1 MDILLVPNL
10 GKKNAFECTCEVI
23 EQLCRYHCVCWMPS
37 QSVGS
42 FAQFPVREYSAQ
54 PDVKIELIISIGGDG
69 TLIHSARRA
78 VKLDCPV
85 LGINAGRLGFLT
97 EMEYTA
103 LEKLK
108 DVVEGQY
115 AIQPRMM
122 LHATVIKPQGS
133 IEFSALNDIVISRGD
148 MDKMVDIN
156 VEMKNGFVNCYRA
169 DGLIFSTPTGST
181 AYALSA
187 GGPIVY
193 SSIESISITPICP
206 HSLFSRSILYAPDE
220 VFTVKGKHIN
230 NPEILYLSADGEER
244 VRIDP
249 TDSVVISKDEK
260 YVKFVNFG
268 SKSYYE
274 KLNKKILGRG

>member
-1 MDILLVPNL
+1 MNILLIPNL
-10 GKKNAFECTCEVI
+10 DKRNAFECTCKVI
-23 EQLCRYHCVCWMPS
+23 HQLTEYGSVCYLFEEKARAFS
-37 QSVGS
+37 SY
-42 FAQFPVREYSAQ
+42 PVHTYSKQ
-54 PDVKIELIISIGGDG
+54 DSTKIDMIISIGGDG
-69 TLIHSARRA
+69 TLIHSSRHA
-78 VKLDCPV
+78 VEMDCPV

-103 LEKLK
+103 LDQLK
-108 DVVEGQY
+108 DVVKGKY
-115 AIQPRMM
+115 TIQPRMM
-122 LHATVIKPQGS
+122 LHAVVTKQDGN
-133 IEFSALNDIVISRGD
+133 IEFSALNDVVISRGKQD
-148 MDKMVDIN
+148 RMVDIN

-206 HSLFSRSILYAPDE
+206 HSLFSRSILYAPEE
-220 VFTVKGKHIN
+220 VFTVKGKYIN
-230 NPEILYLSADGEER
+230 NSEVLYLSADGEDQI
-244 VRIDP
+244 RIEP
-249 TDSVVISKDEK
+249 SDSIIISKDSR
-260 YVKFVNFG
+260 YVKFINFG

>member
-1 MDILLVPNL
+1 MNILLIPNL
-10 GKKNAFECTCEVI
+10 NKKNAYECTHEVI
-23 EQLCRYHCVCWMPS
+23 QRLCSYGCSCWLFDES
-37 QSVGS
+37 YAE
-42 FAQFPVREYSAQ
+42 FAGHP
-54 PDVKIELIISIGGDG
+54 VKIYTGQHEPRIDLIISIGGDG
-69 TLIHSARRA
+69 TLIHSARHA
-78 VKLDCPV
+78 VRLDCPV

-97 EMEYTA
+97 EMEHTS
-103 LEKLK
+103 LEQLQ
-108 DVVEGQY
+108 DVACGKY

-122 LHATVIKPQGS
+122 LHATVIQPNSCQ
-133 IEFSALNDIVISRGD
+133 EFSALNDIVISKGD
-148 MDKMVDIN
+148 ADRMVDIN
-156 VEMKNGFVNCYRA
+156 VEMKNGFTNCYRA
-169 DGLIFSTPTGST
+169 DGLIVSTPTGST

-220 VFTVKGKHIN
+220 VFTIKGQHIN
-230 NPEILYLSADGEER
+230 NSEILYLSADGED
-244 VRIDP
+244 RIRIEP
-249 TDSVVISKDEK
+249 TDCVVISKDEK